1 MLIQQWRE
9 VFMMPLIMAQTGV
22 VQSIKRI
29 NGKDDTKRFLENLGF
44 VVGSEVTVISQM
56 EGDVIVKIKEARV
69 AISKSMASRIMV

>member
-1 MLIQQWRE
+1 
-9 VFMMPLIMAQTGV
+9 MMPLIMAQTGV